1 MGKSVAIT
9 DSYLNSVFKL
19 GAQDR
24 KATLNTVK
32 QLSENPNS
40 PSLHVHSID
49 RTKCD
54 KRFLSARVNLDLRV
68 IFVKREDVYSLLYVD
83 HHDDAYSWCE
93 GKYLVKTDFG
103 SEYIYDE
110 KLVEDRVGRV
120 SSSQTLPSY
129 LSFAKT
135 TPLLEK
141 AGIKKKQ
148 LMKLGIQDIHV
159 DNLLK
164 IEDENVLLDYIE
176 IFPGE
181 LQEAIVDLA
190 AGTKPYDQVYN
201 ELFCADDHLE
211 QEKNSRRRFY
221 LTEDMDELERL
232 MENDEFEKWTIFLH
246 PSQEKLVR
254 ANYRGPALIEGGPG
268 TGKTIVGIHRAAYLS
283 ENIFT
288 YAEGKK
294 ILFCTFSRKLANS
307 ISEKLSKLYALRK
320 IENNVD
326 VMSVD
331 GYIAKMLGRNALN
344 VDMEA
349 LKQIITDIY
358 ISGSWNRSLEFF
370 QCEYYEVIERLN
382 IGTEEEYL
390 KADRSSMGLPLTKNE
405 RKHLWTFF
413 EAVLKRKASDNVYS
427 FVDRAVLLEKMIKDG
442 SINPVYDSIII
453 DEAQDLEGPKLKSI
467 CSTVKN
473 QNNGVLILSDNN
485 QRIFRLNTWSKDV
498 GINIVGR
505 TSYLRINYRTTKQ
518 INEYAR
524 HQFDFFD
531 LSKNANKEYISIMS
545 GAEPEIIGTR
555 NDADENRVIVER
567 IKALIPEYDL
577 NQICIL
583 APTYGK
589 LSAIKTI
596 LEYENINTYLLIED
610 NIPKP
615 STGVNLCTTSGV
627 KGLEFSVVIIAD
639 FINIGTQR
647 QVYRK
652 GFEVSLD
659 YDKLVECEKY
669 VAITRARDLVFITY
683 IEED

>member
-1 MGKSVAIT
+1 MGKKVAIT

-19 GAQDR
+19 GAQDK
-24 KATLNTVK
+24 KATLNTVR
-32 QLSENPNS
+32 QLAENPMS

-49 RTKCD
+49 RIKCD
-54 KRFLSARVNLDLRV
+54 KKFLSARVNLDLRI
-68 IFVKREDVYSLLYVD
+68 IFVKREEVYSLLYVD

-110 KLVEDRVGRV
+110 KLVEDRV
-120 SSSQTLPSY
+120 SQLSDSQKQPSF
-129 LSFAKT
+129 LNFAKKI
-135 TPLLEK
+135 PLFEK
-141 AGIKKKQ
+141 NGIKKKQ
-148 LMKLGIQDIHV
+148 LEKLGIQEIHA

-176 IFPGE
+176 IFPEE
-181 LQEAIVDLA
+181 LQEALMDLA
-190 AGTKPYDQVYN
+190 TGTKPFDQVFN
-201 ELFCADDHLE
+201 ELFCADDQLE
-211 QEKNSRRRFY
+211 QAKNTGRRFY

-254 ANYRGPALIEGGPG
+254 GNYRGPALIEGGPG

-283 ENIFT
+283 K
-288 YAEGKK
+288 YVYPAAEEKK
-294 ILFCTFSRKLANS
+294 ILFCTFSKKLANS
-307 ISEKLSKLYALRK
+307 ISEKLVKLYELK
-320 IENNVD
+320 EIQNNVD

-344 VDMEA
+344 VDMEG
-349 LKQIITDIY
+349 LKRIIKETY
-358 ISGSWNRSLEFF
+358 EGKQWNKSIEFF

-382 IGTEEEYL
+382 ISTEDEYIN
-390 KADRSSMGLPLTKNE
+390 ADRSSMGLPLTKPE
-405 RKHLWTFF
+405 RKDLWCFF
-413 EAVLKRKASDNVYS
+413 EEVLRRKKAENIYS
-427 FVDRAVLLEKMIKDG
+427 FVDRAVLLETMIEDG
-442 SINPVYDSIII
+442 RIAKKYDSIII
-453 DEAQDLEGPKLKSI
+453 DEAQDLESPKLRSI
-467 CSTVKN
+467 CLTVKN
-473 QNNGVLILSDNN
+473 NQNGVLILSDHN
-485 QRIFRLNTWSKDV
+485 QRIFRLNTWSKDAGV
-498 GINIVGR
+498 NIVGR

-531 LSKNANKEYISIMS
+531 LKKNANKEYISIMS
-545 GAEPEIIGTR
+545 GAEPEIIETR

-567 IKALIPEYDL
+567 IKALIKEYIP

-583 APTYGK
+583 APTNEK
-589 LSAIKTI
+589 LLAIKSI
-596 LEYENINTYLLIED
+596 LEYESIDTYLLVED
-610 NIPKP
+610 CIPKAN
-615 STGVNLCTTSGV
+615 TGVNLCTTSGV

-639 FINIGTQR
+639 FNNIGTQR
-647 QVYRK
+647 YMYRN

-683 IEED
+683 VEED